1 MKKKVTVLATTA
13 ILSTAFAAHAS
24 ASTYVVKKGDTLS
37 SIASKYK
44 TTVKELKSIN
54 NLSSDLI
61 RINQNLTISTS
72 TSTNTSKATQNSSTT
87 QNSTTKTYK
96 VVAGDS
102 LIKIANQF
110 SITLGELK
118 QWNNLTSN
126 SIYPGNV
133 FYVSKP
139 NSSTNNTTTSNSS
152 ESNSSNNSS
161 SSNKSTTS
169 KTETYTIKSGDTL
182 GKIASQYSLSVAN
195 LKQLNN
201 LTSDLIFPGQK
212 LKVTASQASEKGT
225 NTNNNAGSNISNNN
239 SSSNK
244 STSSNTETYTIKS
257 GDTLGK
263 IASQYSL
270 SVAKLKQLNNLTSD
284 VIFPGQ
290 KLKVTASQA
299 SEKVTNTNNNAGGTS
314 SKPELI
320 STGNSGS
327 FTSNIVSI
335 SKQFIGVPYEWGG
348 ATPTGFDC
356 SGFVYYVL
364 NQSGKSIARYSA
376 EGYYNRSYYV
386 DVPAVGDIVYFKNTY
401 KEGISHLGIYI
412 GNNQFIH
419 ADSSGVRITSLD
431 NSYYKQH
438 FDSFKRL
445 Y

>member
-24 ASTYVVKKGDTLS
+24 ASTYIVKKGDTLS

-44 TTVKELKSIN
+44 TTVKELKSVN
-54 NLSSDLI
+54 KLSSDLI
-61 RINQNLTISTS
+61 QINQNLTISTNTNTNTATKTTQKSS
-72 TSTNTSKATQNSSTT
+72 TS

-139 NSSTNNTTTSNSS
+139 NSSTTNTTTSNSS
-152 ESNSSNNSS
+152 ESKSSNNSS
-161 SSNKSTTS
+161 SSSKSTTS
-169 KTETYTIKSGDTL
+169 K
-182 GKIASQYSLSVAN
+182 
-195 LKQLNN
+195 
-201 LTSDLIFPGQK
+201 
-212 LKVTASQASEKGT
+212 
-225 NTNNNAGSNISNNN
+225 
-239 SSSNK
+239 
-244 STSSNTETYTIKS
+244 TETYTIKS

-284 VIFPGQ
+284 LIFPGQ